1 VLLTDD
7 EAVQT
12 CKMDMNDV
20 LPDAVEYPAPANPNA
35 MYEYAEFEAD
45 RNARTLKK
53 VVSKIT
59 EKGLL
64 SPDQCKL
71 LVLDEMGYDC
81 IGYSPWGSGLV
92 DYATRTSRILKNV
105 LNLRRIDPD
114 YPGGKPRIIT

>member
-1 VLLTDD
+1 
-7 EAVQT
+7 
-12 CKMDMNDV
+12 MDLNDF
-20 LPDAVEYPAPANPNA
+20 LPDAVVNPAAANPNA
-35 MYEYAEFEAD
+35 MYAEFEAD

-53 VVSKIT
+53 VISMIE

-81 IGYSPWGSGLV
+81 IAYIPWGSGLV

-114 YPGGKPRIIT
+114 YLGGKP